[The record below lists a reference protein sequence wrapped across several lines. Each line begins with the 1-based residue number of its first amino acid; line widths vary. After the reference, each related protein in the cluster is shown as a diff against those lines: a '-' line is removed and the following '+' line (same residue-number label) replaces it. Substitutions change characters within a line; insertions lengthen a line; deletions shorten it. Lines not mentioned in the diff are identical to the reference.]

1 MQTTDQRRASFSTFA
16 ESTADDWRIIEEYF
30 PENQSLATANLIAQ
44 MRMLGRD
51 HGGFPV
57 SRLEHSLQTATL
69 AEQGGESDEYVLCA
83 LLHDV
88 GDTLS
93 PGQFH
98 PDIAAA
104 IVAPVV
110 SEAHAW
116 MVAKHGVFQG
126 YYFWH
131 HVGLDRDARE
141 KYRDSPHFDLTAEFC
156 ERYDQRA
163 FDATFVSNPLD
174 HYLPLIEQFF
184 GAPASQ
190 P

>member
-1 MQTTDQRRASFSTFA
+1 MQTTDQRRASFATFA
-16 ESTADDWRIIEEYF
+16 DSTADDWRIIEQYF
-30 PENQSLATANLIAQ
+30 PETQSLATANLIVQ
-44 MRMLGRD
+44 LRMLGRD

-69 AEQGGESDEYVLCA
+69 AEQAGESDEYVLCA

-93 PGQFH
+93 PGRFH
-98 PDIAAA
+98 PDVAAA

-131 HVGLDRDARE
+131 HLGLNRDARE
-141 KYRDSPHFDLTAEFC
+141 AFRDSPHFELTAEFC

-163 FDATFVSNPLD
+163 FDATFASHPLE

-184 GAPASQ
+184 GPADAG
-190 P
+190 

>member
-1 MQTTDQRRASFSTFA
+1 MQSTDQRRASFASFA
-16 ESTADDWRIIEEYF
+16 ESTADDWQIIEEYF
-30 PENQSLATANLIAQ
+30 PENQSLATANLITQ

-69 AEQGGESDEYVLCA
+69 AEQAGESDEYVLCA

-98 PDIAAA
+98 PGIAAA

-116 MVAKHGVFQG
+116 MVSKHGVFQG

-131 HVGLDRDARE
+131 HLGLDRDARE
-141 KYRDSPHFDLTAEFC
+141 RYRDSPHFDLTAEFC

-163 FDATFVSNPLD
+163 FDATFVSNPLE

-184 GAPASQ
+184 GTPASR
-190 P
+190 